1 MCGIA
6 GFASADP
13 ALDPSWPDAVRRMT
27 DRMKLRGPDAEAVWR
42 APGVV
47 LGHRRL
53 AILDLDPRSNQP
65 MHWPGA
71 ADTPG
76 NLTIV
81 FNGEIY
87 NFRELR
93 AELESQ
99 GVAFRTTSDTEVLL
113 ALYARDGAA
122 MLPRLRGMFTIAIW
136 DARARELFLARDP
149 YGIKPLYYAET
160 PRGLVFASQVK
171 AILASGLVSPS
182 PEPAG
187 LAGFYLWGSVPEPWT
202 LYRGILSLPCGGWL
216 RVRNGKPVSQPLV
229 WSDIRDNWRRPQVN
243 LSASELQ
250 QKVHD
255 AVTESA
261 RAHLVS
267 DVPVSVFLSGGID
280 SSAIAGLVSQLG
292 SRVEGITI
300 GFDEFSSRHED
311 EVPIAASIAAH
322 YGLPHHV
329 RRITHAEFEADIPAI
344 LDAMDQ
350 PSIDGVNT
358 WFAAKAAAERGYK
371 VVLSGVGGDELF
383 YGYSLMH
390 ELPITARRG
399 RALTAIPGARS
410 LIGAISA
417 AMAKGRHPKL
427 RGIAAFMGSIEGVY
441 FLKRCLFLPAE
452 LPLLMGE
459 SCARE
464 GLARLASSSP
474 GSPPGMTVA
483 NAIDDAA
490 SVCLL
495 DSTLYL
501 RNQLLRD
508 SDWASMAHSLELR
521 TPLVDAALLRSL
533 STVHSGFKGG
543 VGKRMLAHS
552 PARPMPAFA
561 INRPKSG
568 FAVPMTEWLA
578 AATDS
583 RAWSSIPLLAA
594 PGTPWTRRWAQTVLA
609 EGFNN
614 GA

>member
-1 MCGIA
+1 
-6 GFASADP
+6 
-13 ALDPSWPDAVRRMT
+13 MT
-27 DRMKLRGPDAEAVWR
+27 DRMRLRGPDAEAVWQ
-42 APGVV
+42 APGIV

-65 MHWPGA
+65 MHWPA
-71 ADTPG
+71 AD
-76 NLTIV
+76 LTLV

-87 NFRELR
+87 NFRQLR
-93 AELESQ
+93 AELESE
-99 GVAFRTTSDTEVLL
+99 GVTFHTTSDTEVLL
-113 ALYARDGAA
+113 ALYARDKEC
-122 MLPRLRGMFTIAIW
+122 MLPRLRGMFAIAIW
-136 DARARELFLARDP
+136 DARSRELFLARDP

-202 LYRGILSLPCGGWL
+202 LYRGILSLPCGSWL
-216 RVRNGKPVSQPLV
+216 RVRDGRASPPVI
-229 WSDIRDNWRRPQVN
+229 WNDIRDDWRRPQEN
-243 LSASELQ
+243 LSAAELQ
-250 QKVHD
+250 QQVHA
-255 AVTESA
+255 AVTDSA

-280 SSAIAGLVSQLG
+280 SAAIAGLISQLG
-292 SRVEGITI
+292 CSVEGITV

-311 EVPIAASIAAH
+311 EVPVAAAIAAH

-329 RRITHAEFEADIPAI
+329 RRITRAEFESDIPAI

-390 ELPITARRG
+390 ELPVIARRG
-399 RALTAIPGARS
+399 RALAAIPGARS
-410 LIGAISA
+410 LVRA
-417 AMAKGRHPKL
+417 ATAALAKGRHPKL
-427 RGIAAFMGSIEGVY
+427 RGIADFMGSLEGVY

-464 GLARLASSSP
+464 GLALLGCSSA
-474 GSPPGMTVA
+474 GSPPGVAPA
-483 NAIDDAA
+483 NAITPAA
-490 SVCLL
+490 GVCLL

-501 RNQLLRD
+501 RNQLLHD

-521 TPLVDAALLRSL
+521 TPLVDAALLHSL
-533 STVHSGFKGG
+533 STVHSRFKDGA
-543 VGKRMLAHS
+543 GKRLLARS
-552 PARPMPAFA
+552 PARPVPDF
-561 INRPKSG
+561 IIHRPKSG

-578 AATDS
+578 AAAAN
-583 RAWSSIPLLAA
+583 RARSSIPLLAA